1 MNFSAN
7 TKYVHMTANT
17 KYIVEQRRLTKL
29 ALPIG
34 WLWFTLLAVKTD
46 NLSSKLPTQAHHLH
60 YRASRTIFSDTI
72 TSWYA
77 EKQPLYWNW
86 ATWPLQS

>member
-34 WLWFTLLAVKTD
+34 WL
-46 NLSSKLPTQAHHLH
+46 
-60 YRASRTIFSDTI
+60 
-72 TSWYA
+72 
-77 EKQPLYWNW
+77 
-86 ATWPLQS
+86 